1 MIKGLLVLLA
11 VFCVLVALLVWAK
24 SRPAVASAMI
34 KPVSVAEMSLQTLKS
49 SHA

>member
-24 SRPAVASAMI
+24 SRPATARATLVA
-34 KPVSVAEMSLQTLKS
+34 PVTLALHPEALNS
-49 SHA
+49 GPA